1 MPHSP
6 RALAVAIAALFLFSA
21 VPSAEAAKKKASRP
35 AAAQTRQAAKP
46 KAKPARA
53 TAPARGSSAR
63 RAAPRPVAAAR
74 AVPKQV
80 QLERLYDEYWDAS
93 MRLNPLQATFQG
105 ELRYNDQL
113 PNILSATWR
122 QQSHDFT
129 TQWLGKVEKLG
140 SDGLQGQDLLSYEI
154 FVRDARASLAAE
166 RYPSWMM
173 PISQYYNIG
182 SIMAIL
188 GAGAGAQPF
197 NTVQDYDTWSRRSLG
212 IPELFDQA
220 IDNMR
225 QGVKAGVV
233 QPRDLMEKVL
243 PQLDAVIKP
252 SAEESIFWSPIRTMP
267 NTISAEDKARISAE
281 YKRMIELRIMPAYRA
296 LRGFIA
302 TEYLPATRASSGL
315 GALPDGQAWYANLI
329 VQTTASNQTAAQLH
343 ALGEQR
349 VQELQAQIAT
359 VMKDAKLRGTP
370 TKLLRSMR
378 NDRQFQYGDA
388 SALINRYRQVQQQV
402 NARLPQVLD
411 TLPKSTLEVRAVE
424 PERALTAAA
433 AAYQPSA
440 AGQPG
445 VLYVNTRDLP
455 SRKRWNIPVQYLHE
469 AIPGHHVQ
477 LGLQQE
483 LAKLPR
489 FRRLGG
495 DLAFVEGWGLYAETL
510 GEDLGIY
517 TDPYDRIG
525 YLYSRLLRAARVV
538 ADTGVN
544 AQGWSKQQAVTYLQ
558 KTVDMSSDDANA
570 EVERIMAQPGQA
582 LSNVAGLTTIVALR
596 DKAKARQGAAF
607 DLRRFHAELLKDGSM
622 PLDVLDRKM
631 ERWMAQP
638 TSAAPT
644 PTSTPSP

>member
-1 MPHSP
+1 MPHP
-6 RALAVAIAALFLFSA
+6 TRALAAAIAALFLFSA

-46 KAKPARA
+46 KARPARA

-63 RAAPRPVAAAR
+63 RATPRPVAPAR

-105 ELRYNDQL
+105 EPRYNDRL
-113 PNILSATWR
+113 PNILSAAWR

-129 TQWLGKVEKLG
+129 TEWLGKVEKLG

-225 QGVKAGVV
+225 QGMKAGVV

-252 SAEESIFWSPIRTMP
+252 TAEESIFWSPIRTMP
-267 NTISAEDKARISAE
+267 NTIPAEDKARISAE

-329 VQTTASNQTAAQLH
+329 VQTTASDQTAAQLH

-370 TKLLRSMR
+370 SKLLRSMR

-388 SALINRYRQVQQQV
+388 NALINRYRQVQQQV

-433 AAYQPSA
+433 AAYQPSP

-455 SRKRWNIPVQYLHE
+455 SRKRWNVPVQYLHE

-510 GEDLGIY
+510 GEDLGVY

-544 AQGWSKQQAVTYLQ
+544 AQGWSKQQAVAYLQ

-596 DKAKARQGAAF
+596 DKAKARQGTAF

-638 TSAAPT
+638 ASAT
-644 PTSTPSP
+644 PAPSP

>member
-1 MPHSP
+1 MPHP
-6 RALAVAIAALFLFSA
+6 TRALAAAIAALFLFSA

-46 KAKPARA
+46 KARPARA

-63 RAAPRPVAAAR
+63 RATPRPVAPAR

-105 ELRYNDQL
+105 EARYNDQL
-113 PNILSATWR
+113 PNILSAAWR

-129 TQWLGKVEKLG
+129 TEWLGKVEKLG

-173 PISQYYNIG
+173 PISQYYNVG

-225 QGVKAGVV
+225 QGMKAGVV

-252 SAEESIFWSPIRTMP
+252 TAEESIFWSPIRTMP
-267 NTISAEDKARISAE
+267 NTIPAEDKARISAE

-329 VQTTASNQTAAQLH
+329 VQTTASDQTAAQLH

-370 TKLLRSMR
+370 SKLLRSMR

-388 SALINRYRQVQQQV
+388 NALINRYRQVQQQV

-433 AAYQPSA
+433 AAYQPSP

-455 SRKRWNIPVQYLHE
+455 SRKRWNVPVQYLHE

-510 GEDLGIY
+510 GEDLGVY

-544 AQGWSKQQAVTYLQ
+544 AQGWSKQQAVAYLQ

-596 DKAKARQGAAF
+596 DKARARQGAAF

-638 TSAAPT
+638 ASAT
-644 PTSTPSP
+644 PAPSP

>member
-1 MPHSP
+1 MPHP
-6 RALAVAIAALFLFSA
+6 TRALAAAIAALFLFSA

-46 KAKPARA
+46 KARPARA

-63 RAAPRPVAAAR
+63 RATPRPVAPAR

-105 ELRYNDQL
+105 EARYNDQL
-113 PNILSATWR
+113 PNILSAAWR

-129 TQWLGKVEKLG
+129 TEWLGKVEKLG

-166 RYPSWMM
+166 CYPSWMM
-173 PISQYYNIG
+173 PISQYYNVG

-225 QGVKAGVV
+225 QGMKAGVV

-252 SAEESIFWSPIRTMP
+252 TAEESIFWSPIRTMP
-267 NTISAEDKARISAE
+267 NTIAAEDKARISAE

-329 VQTTASNQTAAQLH
+329 VQTTASDQTAAQLH

-370 TKLLRSMR
+370 AKLLRSMR

-388 SALINRYRQVQQQV
+388 NALINRYRQVQQQV

-411 TLPKSTLEVRAVE
+411 TLPKSTLDVRAVE

-445 VLYVNTRDLP
+445 VLYVNTRDLA
-455 SRKRWNIPVQYLHE
+455 SRKRWNVPVQYLHE

-510 GEDLGIY
+510 GENLGIY

-544 AQGWSKQQAVTYLQ
+544 AQGWSKQQAVAYLQ

-638 TSAAPT
+638 ASAT
-644 PTSTPSP
+644 PAPSP

>member
-1 MPHSP
+1 MPYSL
-6 RALAVAIAALFLFSA
+6 RVLAAAIAALFLFSA

-35 AAAQTRQAAKP
+35 AAAQSRQAAKP
-46 KAKPARA
+46 KAKPRA
-53 TAPARGSSAR
+53 APR
-63 RAAPRPVAAAR
+63 RAAPRPTAPAR
-74 AVPKQV
+74 AVPRAV

-105 ELRYNDQL
+105 ETRYNDQL
-113 PNILSATWR
+113 PNILSAAWR

-129 TQWLGKVEKLG
+129 VEWLGKVEKVG
-140 SDGLQGQDLLSYEI
+140 SDGLQGQDLLSYQI
-154 FVRDARASLAAE
+154 FVRDARATLDAE

-212 IPELFDQA
+212 IPPLFDQA

-225 QGVKAGVV
+225 QGMKAGVV

-252 SAEESIFWSPIRTMP
+252 TAEESIFWSPIRTMP
-267 NTISAEDKARISAE
+267 DSIAAEDKARISAE

-302 TEYLPATRASSGL
+302 TEYLPATRESTGL

-329 VQTTASNQTAAQLH
+329 VQTTASDQTAAQLH

-349 VQELQAQIAT
+349 VQELQAQIAA
-359 VMKDAKLRGTP
+359 VMKENKLRGSQA
-370 TKLLRSMR
+370 KLLKSMR
-378 NDRQFQYGDA
+378 NDRQFQYVNADD
-388 SALINRYRQVQQQV
+388 LLNRYRQVQQQV
-402 NARLPQVLD
+402 STRLPQVLD
-411 TLPKSTLEVRAVE
+411 TLPKAGLEIRPVD
-424 PERALTAAA
+424 PERALAAAA
-433 AAYQPSA
+433 AAYQPSP

-455 SRKRWNIPVQYLHE
+455 SRKRWSVPVQYLHE

-489 FRRLGG
+489 FRRQGG
-495 DLAFVEGWGLYAETL
+495 DVAFIEGWGLYAETL
-510 GEDLGIY
+510 GDELGAY
-517 TDPYDRIG
+517 SDPYDRIG
-525 YLYSRLLRAARVV
+525 YLYSRLLRATRVV
-538 ADTGVN
+538 ADTGVH
-544 AQGWSKQQAVTYLQ
+544 AQGWSKQQAISYLQ
-558 KTVDMSSDDANA
+558 KNADLSADDASA

-596 DKAKARQGAAF
+596 DKARAQQGAAF

-622 PLDVLDRKM
+622 PLDVLGRKM
-631 ERWMAQP
+631 DRWMAQP
-638 TSAAPT
+638 AAAAT
-644 PTSTPSP
+644 P

>member
-1 MPHSP
+1 
-6 RALAVAIAALFLFSA
+6 
-21 VPSAEAAKKKASRP
+21 
-35 AAAQTRQAAKP
+35 P
-46 KAKPARA
+46 KARPARA

-63 RAAPRPVAAAR
+63 RAAPRPVAPAR

-105 ELRYNDQL
+105 EARYNDQL
-113 PNILSATWR
+113 PNILSAAWR

-129 TQWLGKVEKLG
+129 TEWLGKVEKLG

-173 PISQYYNIG
+173 PISQYYNVG

-197 NTVQDYDTWSRRSLG
+197 NTVQDYDTWSRRALG

-220 IDNMR
+220 IENMR
-225 QGVKAGVV
+225 QGMKAGVV

-252 SAEESIFWSPIRTMP
+252 TAEESIFWSPIRTMP
-267 NTISAEDKARISAE
+267 STIAAEDKARISAE

-315 GALPDGQAWYANLI
+315 SALPDGQAWYANLI
-329 VQTTASNQTAAQLH
+329 VQTTASDQTAAQLH

-370 TKLLRSMR
+370 SKLLRSMR

-388 SALINRYRQVQQQV
+388 NALINRYRQVQQQV

-411 TLPKSTLEVRAVE
+411 TLPKSTLDVRAVE

-433 AAYQPSA
+433 AAYQPSP

-455 SRKRWNIPVQYLHE
+455 SRKRWNVPVQYLHE

-510 GEDLGIY
+510 GENLGIY

-544 AQGWSKQQAVTYLQ
+544 AQGWSKQQAVAYLQ

-638 TSAAPT
+638 ASTT
-644 PTSTPSP
+644 PTPSP

>member
-1 MPHSP
+1 MPYSP
-6 RALAVAIAALFLFSA
+6 RVLAAAIAALFLFSA

-35 AAAQTRQAAKP
+35 AAAQSRQAAKP
-46 KAKPARA
+46 KAKPRA
-53 TAPARGSSAR
+53 APR
-63 RAAPRPVAAAR
+63 RAAPRPTAPAR
-74 AVPKQV
+74 TVPRAV

-105 ELRYNDQL
+105 ETRYNDQL
-113 PNILSATWR
+113 PNILSAAWR

-129 TQWLGKVEKLG
+129 VEWLGKVEKVG
-140 SDGLQGQDLLSYEI
+140 SEGLQGQDLLSYQI
-154 FVRDARASLAAE
+154 FVRDARATLDAE

-212 IPELFDQA
+212 IPPLFDQA

-225 QGVKAGVV
+225 QGMKAGVV

-252 SAEESIFWSPIRTMP
+252 TAEESIFWSPIRTMP
-267 NTISAEDKARISAE
+267 DSIAAEDKARISAE

-302 TEYLPATRASSGL
+302 TEYLPATRESSGL

-329 VQTTASNQTAAQLH
+329 VQTTASDQTAAQLH

-349 VQELQAQIAT
+349 VQELQAQIAA
-359 VMKDAKLRGTP
+359 VMKDNKLRGSQA
-370 TKLLRSMR
+370 KLLKSMR
-378 NDRQFQYGDA
+378 NDRQFQYVNADD
-388 SALINRYRQVQQQV
+388 LLNRYRQVQQQV
-402 NARLPQVLD
+402 STRLPQVLD
-411 TLPKSTLEVRAVE
+411 TLPKSGLEIRPVD
-424 PERALTAAA
+424 PERALAAA
-433 AAYQPSA
+433 AAGYQPSP

-455 SRKRWNIPVQYLHE
+455 SRKRWSVPVQYLHE

-489 FRRLGG
+489 FRRQGG
-495 DLAFVEGWGLYAETL
+495 DVAFIEGWGLYAETL
-510 GEDLGIY
+510 GDDLGAY
-517 TDPYDRIG
+517 NDPYDRIG
-525 YLYSRLLRAARVV
+525 YLYSRLLRATRVV
-538 ADTGVN
+538 ADTGVH
-544 AQGWSKQQAVTYLQ
+544 AQGWSKQQAVSYLQ
-558 KTVDMSSDDANA
+558 KNADMSADDASA

-582 LSNVAGLTTIVALR
+582 LSNVAGLTTIIALR
-596 DKAKARQGAAF
+596 DKARAQQGAAF

-622 PLDVLDRKM
+622 PLDVLGRKM
-631 ERWMAQP
+631 DRWLAQP
-638 TSAAPT
+638 GAAAT
-644 PTSTPSP
+644 P

>member
-1 MPHSP
+1 MPYST
-6 RALAVAIAALFLFSA
+6 RALAAAIAALFLFSA

-35 AAAQTRQAAKP
+35 AATQSRPAAKP
-46 KAKPARA
+46 KARPSTRA
-53 TAPARGSSAR
+53 TAPARSATR
-63 RAAPRPVAAAR
+63 SPARPVAAAR
-74 AVPKQV
+74 TVPKTV

-105 ELRYNDQL
+105 ETRYNDQL
-113 PNILSATWR
+113 PNILSAAWR

-129 TQWLGKVEKLG
+129 VEWLGKVEKIG

-154 FVRDARASLAAE
+154 FVRDARATLAAE
-166 RYPSWMM
+166 PYPSWMM
-173 PISQYYNIG
+173 PISQYYNVG

-212 IPELFDQA
+212 IPALFDQA

-225 QGVKAGVV
+225 QGMKAGVV

-252 SAEESIFWSPIRTMP
+252 TAEESIFWSPIRTMP
-267 NTISAEDKARISAE
+267 ESISAEDKARISAE
-281 YKRMIELRIMPAYRA
+281 YKRMIELRIMPSYRA

-302 TEYLPATRASSGL
+302 TEYLPATRTSSGL
-315 GALPDGQAWYANLI
+315 GALPNGQAWYANLI
-329 VQTTASNQTAAQLH
+329 VQTTASEQTPAQWH

-349 VQELQAQIAT
+349 VQELQAQIAA

-378 NDRQFQYGDA
+378 SDRQFQYGDA
-388 SALINRYRQVQQQV
+388 NALLGRYRQVQQQV
-402 NARLPQVLD
+402 ATRLPQVLD
-411 TLPKSTLEVRAVE
+411 TLPKAALDIRAVE

-433 AAYQPSA
+433 ASYQPT
-440 AGQPG
+440 QPGEAG

-455 SRKRWNIPVQYLHE
+455 SRKRWNVPVQYLHE
-469 AIPGHHVQ
+469 GIPGHHVQ

-483 LAKLPR
+483 LAKQPR
-489 FRRLGG
+489 FRRAGG
-495 DLAFVEGWGLYAETL
+495 DLAFIEGWGLYSETL
-510 GEDLGIY
+510 GETLGVY

-525 YLYSRLLRAARVV
+525 YLSSRLLRAARVV
-538 ADTGVN
+538 ADTGVH
-544 AQGWSKQQAVTYLQ
+544 AQGWSKQQAVAYLQ

-570 EVERIMAQPGQA
+570 EVERIMAQPAQA
-582 LSNVAGLTTIVALR
+582 LSNVAGLTTLLALR

-622 PLDVLDRKM
+622 PLDVLERKM
-631 ERWMAQP
+631 ERWLSQP
-638 TSAAPT
+638 PGAAP
-644 PTSTPSP
+644 PP

>member
-1 MPHSP
+1 MPHP
-6 RALAVAIAALFLFSA
+6 TRALAAAIAALFLFSA

-46 KAKPARA
+46 KARPARA

-63 RAAPRPVAAAR
+63 RAAPRPVAPAR

-105 ELRYNDQL
+105 ESRYNDQL
-113 PNILSATWR
+113 PNILSAAWR

-225 QGVKAGVV
+225 QGMKAGVV

-252 SAEESIFWSPIRTMP
+252 TAEESIFWSPIRTMP
-267 NTISAEDKARISAE
+267 NTIPAEDKARISAE

-315 GALPDGQAWYANLI
+315 GALPDGQAWYASLI
-329 VQTTASNQTAAQLH
+329 VQTTASDQTAAQLH

-359 VMKDAKLRGTP
+359 VMKDARLRGTP

-388 SALINRYRQVQQQV
+388 NALINRYRQVQQQV

-411 TLPKSTLEVRAVE
+411 TLPKAPLDVRAVE

-433 AAYQPSA
+433 AAYQPALPGQSA
-440 AGQPG
+440 

-455 SRKRWNIPVQYLHE
+455 GRKRWNVPVQYLHE

-570 EVERIMAQPGQA
+570 EVERVMAQPGQA

-596 DKAKARQGAAF
+596 DKASARQGAAF

-638 TSAAPT
+638 ASAT
-644 PTSTPSP
+644 PAPSP

>member
-1 MPHSP
+1 MPYP
-6 RALAVAIAALFLFSA
+6 TRALAAAIAALFLFSA

-53 TAPARGSSAR
+53 TPARGSSTR
-63 RAAPRPVAAAR
+63 RAAARPVAPAR
-74 AVPKQV
+74 AVPRQV
-80 QLERLYDEYWDAS
+80 QLERLYDEYWEAS

-105 ELRYNDQL
+105 DARYNDQL
-113 PNILSATWR
+113 PNILSAAWR

-129 TQWLGKVEKLG
+129 TEWLGKVEKVG

-188 GAGAGAQPF
+188 GSGAGAQPF
-197 NTVQDYDTWSRRSLG
+197 NTVKDYDTWSRRSLG
-212 IPELFDQA
+212 IPDLFNQA

-225 QGVKAGVV
+225 QGMKAGVV

-243 PQLDAVIKP
+243 PQLDAVITP
-252 SAEESIFWSPIRTMP
+252 TAEESIFWSPIRTMP
-267 NTISAEDKARISAE
+267 GDIPAEEKARISAE
-281 YKRMIELRIMPAYRA
+281 YKRMIELRILPSYRA

-302 TEYLPATRASSGL
+302 TEYLPATRSSSGL
-315 GALPDGQAWYANLI
+315 GALPDGQGWYANLI
-329 VQTTASNQTAAQLH
+329 VQTTASDQTAAQLH

-349 VQELQAQIAT
+349 VQELGAQIAT
-359 VMKDAKLRGTP
+359 VMKDNKLRGSQA
-370 TKLLRSMR
+370 KLLKSMR
-378 NDRQFQYGDA
+378 SDRQFQYGDA
-388 SALINRYRQVQQQV
+388 NALINRYRQLQQQV
-402 NARLPQVLD
+402 DARLPQILD
-411 TLPKSTLEVRAVE
+411 TLPKDRLEVRAVE
-424 PERALTAAA
+424 PERAMTAAA
-433 AAYQPSA
+433 AAYQPGQP
-440 AGQPG
+440 GQPG
-445 VLYVNTRDLP
+445 VLYINTRDLP
-455 SRKRWNIPVQYLHE
+455 SRKRWNVPVQYLHE

-510 GEDLGIY
+510 GDDLGVY
-517 TDPYDRIG
+517 SDPYDRIG

-538 ADTGVN
+538 ADTGVH
-544 AQGWSKQQAVTYLQ
+544 AQGWSKPQAVNYLQ
-558 KTVDMSSDDANA
+558 KTVDMSEDDASA

-582 LSNVAGLTTIVALR
+582 LSNVAGLSRILALR

-607 DLRRFHAELLKDGSM
+607 DLRRFHAEVLKDGSM
-622 PLDVLDRKM
+622 PLDVLERKVD
-631 ERWMAQP
+631 RWMEQP
-638 TSAAPT
+638 AAART
-644 PTSTPSP
+644 P

>member
-1 MPHSP
+1 MPHP
-6 RALAVAIAALFLFSA
+6 TRVLAAAIAALFLFSA

-46 KAKPARA
+46 KARPARA

-63 RAAPRPVAAAR
+63 RAAPRPVAPAR

-105 ELRYNDQL
+105 EARYNDQL
-113 PNILSATWR
+113 PNILSAAWR

-188 GAGAGAQPF
+188 GSGAGAQPF

-225 QGVKAGVV
+225 QGMKAGVV

-252 SAEESIFWSPIRTMP
+252 TAEESIFWSPIRTMP
-267 NTISAEDKARISAE
+267 NTIPAEDKARISAE

-329 VQTTASNQTAAQLH
+329 VQTTASDQTAAQLH

-359 VMKDAKLRGTP
+359 VMKDAKLRGSP

-388 SALINRYRQVQQQV
+388 NALINRYRQVQQQV
-402 NARLPQVLD
+402 SVRLPQVLD
-411 TLPKSTLEVRAVE
+411 TLPKAPLEVRAVE

-433 AAYQPSA
+433 AAYQSSA

-445 VLYVNTRDLP
+445 VLYINTRDLP
-455 SRKRWNIPVQYLHE
+455 SRKRWNVPVQYLHE

-538 ADTGVN
+538 ADTGVH
-544 AQGWSKQQAVTYLQ
+544 AQGWSKQQAVSYLQ

-596 DKAKARQGAAF
+596 DKARARQGAAF

-638 TSAAPT
+638 AST
-644 PTSTPSP
+644 TSTPSP

>member
-1 MPHSP
+1 MPHP
-6 RALAVAIAALFLFSA
+6 TRALAAAIAALFLFSA
-21 VPSAEAAKKKASRP
+21 MPSAEAAKKKASRP

-46 KAKPARA
+46 KARPARA
-53 TAPARGSSAR
+53 TVPARGSSAR
-63 RAAPRPVAAAR
+63 RAAPRPVAPAR

-105 ELRYNDQL
+105 EPRYNDQL
-113 PNILSATWR
+113 PNILSAAWR

-129 TQWLGKVEKLG
+129 TEWLGKVEKVG

-154 FVRDARASLAAE
+154 FVHDARASLAAE

-252 SAEESIFWSPIRTMP
+252 TAEESIFWSPIRTMP
-267 NTISAEDKARISAE
+267 NTIAAEDKARISAE

-302 TEYLPATRASSGL
+302 TEYLPATRTSSGL
-315 GALPDGQAWYANLI
+315 GALPDGRAWYANLI
-329 VQTTASNQTAAQLH
+329 VQTTASDQTATQLH

-370 TKLLRSMR
+370 SKLLRSMR
-378 NDRQFQYGDA
+378 NDRQFQYSDA
-388 SALINRYRQVQQQV
+388 NALISRYRQVQQQV
-402 NARLPQVLD
+402 NVRLPQVLD
-411 TLPKSTLEVRAVE
+411 TLPKSALEVRAVE

-433 AAYQPSA
+433 AAYQPSPA
-440 AGQPG
+440 EQPG
-445 VLYVNTRDLP
+445 VLYINTRDLP
-455 SRKRWNIPVQYLHE
+455 SRKRWSVPVQYLHE

-544 AQGWSKQQAVTYLQ
+544 AQGWSKQQAVAYLQ

-638 TSAAPT
+638 ASAT
-644 PTSTPSP
+644 PAPSP

>member
-1 MPHSP
+1 MPHRT
-6 RALAVAIAALFLFSA
+6 RALAAAIAALFLFSA

-46 KAKPARA
+46 KARPARA

-63 RAAPRPVAAAR
+63 RAAPRPVAPAR

-105 ELRYNDQL
+105 EARYNDQL
-113 PNILSATWR
+113 PNILSAAWR

-188 GAGAGAQPF
+188 GSGAGAQPF

-225 QGVKAGVV
+225 QGMKAGVV

-252 SAEESIFWSPIRTMP
+252 TAEESIFWSPIRTMP
-267 NTISAEDKARISAE
+267 NTIPAEDKARISAE

-302 TEYLPATRASSGL
+302 TEYLPATRTSSGL

-329 VQTTASNQTAAQLH
+329 VQTTASDQTAAQLH

-359 VMKDAKLRGTP
+359 VMKDAKLRGSP

-378 NDRQFQYGDA
+378 NDRQFEYGDA
-388 SALINRYRQVQQQV
+388 NALINRYRQVQQQV
-402 NARLPQVLD
+402 SARLPQVLD
-411 TLPKSTLEVRAVE
+411 TLPQAPLEVRAVE

-445 VLYVNTRDLP
+445 VLYINTRDLP
-455 SRKRWNIPVQYLHE
+455 SRKRWNVPVQYLHE

-631 ERWMAQP
+631 ERWMVQP
-638 TSAAPT
+638 ASTT
-644 PTSTPSP
+644 PTPSP

>member
-1 MPHSP
+1 MPHP
-6 RALAVAIAALFLFSA
+6 TRVLAAAIAALFLFSA

-46 KAKPARA
+46 KAKPART

-63 RAAPRPVAAAR
+63 RAAPRPVAPAR

-105 ELRYNDQL
+105 EPRYNDQL
-113 PNILSATWR
+113 PNILSAVWR

-188 GAGAGAQPF
+188 GSGAGAQPF
-197 NTVQDYDTWSRRSLG
+197 NTVQD
-212 IPELFDQA
+212 
-220 IDNMR
+220 DNMR
-225 QGVKAGVV
+225 QGMKAGVV

-252 SAEESIFWSPIRTMP
+252 TAEESIFWSPIRTMP
-267 NTISAEDKARISAE
+267 STIAAEDKARISAE

-329 VQTTASNQTAAQLH
+329 VQTTASDQSAAQLH

-349 VQELQAQIAT
+349 VQELQAQIAA

-378 NDRQFQYGDA
+378 SDRQFQFGDA
-388 SALINRYRQVQQQV
+388 NALINRYRQVQLQV
-402 NARLPQVLD
+402 NARLPQMLD
-411 TLPKSTLEVRAVE
+411 TLPRSGLEVRAVE

-433 AAYQPSA
+433 AAYQPSP
-440 AGQPG
+440 GEQPG
-445 VLYVNTRDLP
+445 VLYINTRDLP
-455 SRKRWNIPVQYLHE
+455 SRKRWSVPVQYLHE

-544 AQGWSKQQAVTYLQ
+544 AQGWSKQQAVAYLQ

-631 ERWMAQP
+631 ERWMTQP
-638 TSAAPT
+638 ASPAPAPT
-644 PTSTPSP
+644 PSP

>member
-1 MPHSP
+1 MPHP
-6 RALAVAIAALFLFSA
+6 TRVLAAAIAALFLFSA

-63 RAAPRPVAAAR
+63 RAAPRPVAPAR

-105 ELRYNDQL
+105 EPRYNDQL
-113 PNILSATWR
+113 PNILSVAWR

-129 TQWLGKVEKLG
+129 TQWLAKVEKLG

-225 QGVKAGVV
+225 QGMKAGVV

-252 SAEESIFWSPIRTMP
+252 TAEESIFWSPIRTMP
-267 NTISAEDKARISAE
+267 NTIAAEDKARISAE
-281 YKRMIELRIMPAYRA
+281 YKRMIELRIMPSYRA

-329 VQTTASNQTAAQLH
+329 VQTTASDQTAAQLH

-388 SALINRYRQVQQQV
+388 NALINRYRQVQQQV

-411 TLPKSTLEVRAVE
+411 TLPRSGLEVRAVE

-433 AAYQPSA
+433 AAYQPSP
-440 AGQPG
+440 GEQPG
-445 VLYVNTRDLP
+445 VLYINTRDLP
-455 SRKRWNIPVQYLHE
+455 SRKRWNVPVQYLHE

-544 AQGWSKQQAVTYLQ
+544 AQGWSKQQAVAYLQ

-638 TSAAPT
+638 ASAT
-644 PTSTPSP
+644 PAPSP

>member
-1 MPHSP
+1 
-6 RALAVAIAALFLFSA
+6 
-21 VPSAEAAKKKASRP
+21 
-35 AAAQTRQAAKP
+35 
-46 KAKPARA
+46 
-53 TAPARGSSAR
+53 
-63 RAAPRPVAAAR
+63 
-74 AVPKQV
+74 V

-105 ELRYNDQL
+105 EARYNDQL
-113 PNILSATWR
+113 PNILSAAWR

-129 TQWLGKVEKLG
+129 VEWLGKVEKVG
-140 SDGLQGQDLLSYEI
+140 SDGLQGQDLLSYQI
-154 FVRDARASLAAE
+154 FVRDARATLDAE

-212 IPELFDQA
+212 IPPLFDQA

-225 QGVKAGVV
+225 QGMKAGVV

-252 SAEESIFWSPIRTMP
+252 TAEESIFWSPIRTMP
-267 NTISAEDKARISAE
+267 DSIAAEDKARISAE

-329 VQTTASNQTAAQLH
+329 VQTTASDQTAAQLH

-349 VQELQAQIAT
+349 VQELQTQIAA
-359 VMKDAKLRGTP
+359 VMKDNKLRGSQA
-370 TKLLRSMR
+370 KLLKSMR
-378 NDRQFQYGDA
+378 NDRQFQYVNADD
-388 SALINRYRQVQQQV
+388 LLNRYRQVQQQV
-402 NARLPQVLD
+402 SSRLPQVLD
-411 TLPKSTLEVRAVE
+411 TLPKAGLEIRAVD
-424 PERALTAAA
+424 PERALAAAA
-433 AAYQPSA
+433 AAYQPSP

-455 SRKRWNIPVQYLHE
+455 SRKRWSVPVQYLHE

-489 FRRLGG
+489 FRRQGG
-495 DLAFVEGWGLYAETL
+495 DVAFIEGWGLYAETL
-510 GEDLGIY
+510 GDELGAY
-517 TDPYDRIG
+517 NDPYDRIG
-525 YLYSRLLRAARVV
+525 YLYSRLLRATRVV
-538 ADTGVN
+538 ADTGVH
-544 AQGWSKQQAVTYLQ
+544 AQGWSKQQAVSYLQ
-558 KTVDMSSDDANA
+558 KNADMSADDASA

-596 DKAKARQGAAF
+596 DKARAQQGAAF

-622 PLDVLDRKM
+622 PLDVLGRKM
-631 ERWMAQP
+631 DRWMAQP
-638 TSAAPT
+638 AAAAT
-644 PTSTPSP
+644 P

>member
-1 MPHSP
+1 MPHP
-6 RALAVAIAALFLFSA
+6 TRALAAAIAALFLFSA

-46 KAKPARA
+46 KARPARA

-63 RAAPRPVAAAR
+63 RAAPRPVAPAR

-105 ELRYNDQL
+105 EARYNDQL
-113 PNILSATWR
+113 PNILSAAWR

-225 QGVKAGVV
+225 QGMKAGVV

-252 SAEESIFWSPIRTMP
+252 TAEESIFWSPIRTMP
-267 NTISAEDKARISAE
+267 NTIPAEDKARISAE

-315 GALPDGQAWYANLI
+315 GALPDGQAWYASLI
-329 VQTTASNQTAAQLH
+329 VQTTASDQTAAQLH

-388 SALINRYRQVQQQV
+388 NALINRYRQVQQQV

-411 TLPKSTLEVRAVE
+411 TLPKAPLDVRAVE

-433 AAYQPSA
+433 AAYQPALPGQSA
-440 AGQPG
+440 

-455 SRKRWNIPVQYLHE
+455 GRKRWTVPVQYLHE

-570 EVERIMAQPGQA
+570 EVERVMAQPGQA

-596 DKAKARQGAAF
+596 DKARARQGAAF

-638 TSAAPT
+638 ASAT
-644 PTSTPSP
+644 PAPSP

>member
-1 MPHSP
+1 MPHP
-6 RALAVAIAALFLFSA
+6 TRALAAAIAALFLFSA

-46 KAKPARA
+46 KARPARA

-63 RAAPRPVAAAR
+63 RATPRPVAPAR

-105 ELRYNDQL
+105 EARYNDQL
-113 PNILSATWR
+113 PNILSAAWR

-129 TQWLGKVEKLG
+129 TEWLGKVERLG

-225 QGVKAGVV
+225 QGMKAGVV

-252 SAEESIFWSPIRTMP
+252 TAEESIFWSPIRTMP
-267 NTISAEDKARISAE
+267 NTIAAEDKARISAE

-329 VQTTASNQTAAQLH
+329 VQTTASDQTAAQLH

-349 VQELQAQIAT
+349 AQELQAQIAT

-370 TKLLRSMR
+370 SKLLRSMR

-388 SALINRYRQVQQQV
+388 NALINRYRQVQQQV

-411 TLPKSTLEVRAVE
+411 TLPKSTLDVRAVE

-445 VLYVNTRDLP
+445 MLYVNTRDLP
-455 SRKRWNIPVQYLHE
+455 SRKRWNVPVQYLHE

-510 GEDLGIY
+510 GENLGIY

-544 AQGWSKQQAVTYLQ
+544 AQGWSKQQAVAYLQ

-596 DKAKARQGAAF
+596 DKAKAHQGAAF

-638 TSAAPT
+638 ASAT
-644 PTSTPSP
+644 PTPSP

>member
-1 MPHSP
+1 MPYSP
-6 RALAVAIAALFLFSA
+6 RVLAAAIAALFLFSA

-35 AAAQTRQAAKP
+35 AAAQSRQAAKP
-46 KAKPARA
+46 KAKPRA
-53 TAPARGSSAR
+53 APR
-63 RAAPRPVAAAR
+63 RAAPRPTAPAR
-74 AVPKQV
+74 AVPRAV

-105 ELRYNDQL
+105 ETRYNDQL
-113 PNILSATWR
+113 PNILSAAWR

-129 TQWLGKVEKLG
+129 VEWLGKVEKVG
-140 SDGLQGQDLLSYEI
+140 SDGLQGQDLLSYQI
-154 FVRDARASLAAE
+154 FVRDARATLDAE

-212 IPELFDQA
+212 IPPLFDQA

-225 QGVKAGVV
+225 QGMKAGVV

-252 SAEESIFWSPIRTMP
+252 TAEESIFWSPIRTMP
-267 NTISAEDKARISAE
+267 DSIAAEDKARISAE

-302 TEYLPATRASSGL
+302 TEYLPATRESTGL

-329 VQTTASNQTAAQLH
+329 VQTTASDQTAAQLH

-349 VQELQAQIAT
+349 VQELQAQIAA
-359 VMKDAKLRGTP
+359 VMKENKLRGSQA
-370 TKLLRSMR
+370 KLLKSMR
-378 NDRQFQYGDA
+378 NDRQFQYVNADD
-388 SALINRYRQVQQQV
+388 LLNRYRQVQQQV
-402 NARLPQVLD
+402 STRLPQVLD
-411 TLPKSTLEVRAVE
+411 TLPKAGLEIRPVD
-424 PERALTAAA
+424 PERALAAAA
-433 AAYQPSA
+433 AAYQPSP

-455 SRKRWNIPVQYLHE
+455 SRKRWSVPVQYLHE

-489 FRRLGG
+489 FRRQGG
-495 DLAFVEGWGLYAETL
+495 DVAFIEGWGLYAETL
-510 GEDLGIY
+510 GDELGAY
-517 TDPYDRIG
+517 NDPYDRIG
-525 YLYSRLLRAARVV
+525 YLYSRLLRATRVV
-538 ADTGVN
+538 ADTGVH
-544 AQGWSKQQAVTYLQ
+544 AQGWSKQQAVSYLQ
-558 KTVDMSSDDANA
+558 KNADMSADDASA

-596 DKAKARQGAAF
+596 DKARAQQGAAF

-622 PLDVLDRKM
+622 PLDVLGRKM
-631 ERWMAQP
+631 DRWMAQP
-638 TSAAPT
+638 AAAAT
-644 PTSTPSP
+644 P

>member
-1 MPHSP
+1 MPYSP
-6 RALAVAIAALFLFSA
+6 RVLAAAIAALFLFSA

-35 AAAQTRQAAKP
+35 AAAQSRQAAKP
-46 KAKPARA
+46 KAKPRA
-53 TAPARGSSAR
+53 APR
-63 RAAPRPVAAAR
+63 RAAPRPTAPAR
-74 AVPKQV
+74 AVPRAV

-105 ELRYNDQL
+105 ETRYNDQL
-113 PNILSATWR
+113 PNILSAAWR

-129 TQWLGKVEKLG
+129 VEWLGKVEKVG
-140 SDGLQGQDLLSYEI
+140 SDGLQGQDLLSYQI
-154 FVRDARASLAAE
+154 FVRDARATLDAE

-212 IPELFDQA
+212 IPPLFDQA

-225 QGVKAGVV
+225 QGMKAGVV

-252 SAEESIFWSPIRTMP
+252 TAEESIFWSPIRTMP
-267 NTISAEDKARISAE
+267 DSIAAEDKARISAE

-302 TEYLPATRASSGL
+302 TEYLPATRESTGL

-329 VQTTASNQTAAQLH
+329 VQTTASDQTAAQLH

-349 VQELQAQIAT
+349 VQELQAQIAA
-359 VMKDAKLRGTP
+359 VMKENKLRGSQA
-370 TKLLRSMR
+370 KLLKSMR
-378 NDRQFQYGDA
+378 NDRQFQYVNADD
-388 SALINRYRQVQQQV
+388 LLNRYRQVQQQV
-402 NARLPQVLD
+402 STRLPQVLD
-411 TLPKSTLEVRAVE
+411 TLPKAGLEIRPVD
-424 PERALTAAA
+424 PERALAAAA
-433 AAYQPSA
+433 AAYQPSP

-455 SRKRWNIPVQYLHE
+455 SRKRWSVPVQYLHE

-489 FRRLGG
+489 FRRQGG
-495 DLAFVEGWGLYAETL
+495 DVAFIEGWGLYAETL
-510 GEDLGIY
+510 GVELGAY
-517 TDPYDRIG
+517 NDPYDRIG
-525 YLYSRLLRAARVV
+525 YLYSRLLRATRVV
-538 ADTGVN
+538 ADTGVH
-544 AQGWSKQQAVTYLQ
+544 AQGWSKQQAVSYLQ
-558 KTVDMSSDDANA
+558 KNADMSADDASA

-596 DKAKARQGAAF
+596 DKARAQQGAAF

-622 PLDVLDRKM
+622 PLDVLGRKM
-631 ERWMAQP
+631 DRWMAQP
-638 TSAAPT
+638 AAAAT
-644 PTSTPSP
+644 P

>member
-1 MPHSP
+1 MPHP
-6 RALAVAIAALFLFSA
+6 TRALAAAIAALFLFSA

-63 RAAPRPVAAAR
+63 RAAPRPVAPAR

-105 ELRYNDQL
+105 EPRYNDQL
-113 PNILSATWR
+113 PNILSAAWR

-225 QGVKAGVV
+225 QGMKAGVV

-252 SAEESIFWSPIRTMP
+252 TAEESIFWSPIRTMP
-267 NTISAEDKARISAE
+267 NTIPAEDKARISAE

-329 VQTTASNQTAAQLH
+329 VQTTASDQTAAQLH

-388 SALINRYRQVQQQV
+388 NALINRYRQVQQQV

-411 TLPKSTLEVRAVE
+411 TMPKAPLDVRAVE

-433 AAYQPSA
+433 AAYQPALPGQSA
-440 AGQPG
+440 

-455 SRKRWNIPVQYLHE
+455 SRKRWNVPVQYLHE

-544 AQGWSKQQAVTYLQ
+544 AQGWSKQQAVAYLQ

-631 ERWMAQP
+631 ERWMVQP
-638 TSAAPT
+638 ASAT
-644 PTSTPSP
+644 PAPSP

>member
-1 MPHSP
+1 MPHP
-6 RALAVAIAALFLFSA
+6 TRVLAAAIAALFLFSA

-63 RAAPRPVAAAR
+63 RATPRPVAPAR

-105 ELRYNDQL
+105 EPRYNDQL
-113 PNILSATWR
+113 PNILSAAWR

-129 TQWLGKVEKLG
+129 TQWLAKVEKLG

-225 QGVKAGVV
+225 QGMKAGVV

-252 SAEESIFWSPIRTMP
+252 TAEESIFWSPIRTMP
-267 NTISAEDKARISAE
+267 NTIPAEDKARISAE

-329 VQTTASNQTAAQLH
+329 VQTTASDQTAAQLH

-370 TKLLRSMR
+370 AKLLRSMR

-388 SALINRYRQVQQQV
+388 NALINRYRQVQQQV

-411 TLPKSTLEVRAVE
+411 TLPRSGLEVRAVE

-433 AAYQPSA
+433 AAYQPSP
-440 AGQPG
+440 GEQPG
-445 VLYVNTRDLP
+445 VLYINTRDLP
-455 SRKRWNIPVQYLHE
+455 SRKRWNVPVQYLHE

-544 AQGWSKQQAVTYLQ
+544 AQGWSKQQAVAYLQ

-596 DKAKARQGAAF
+596 DKARARQGAAF

-638 TSAAPT
+638 ASAT
-644 PTSTPSP
+644 PAPSP

>member
-1 MPHSP
+1 MPHP
-6 RALAVAIAALFLFSA
+6 TRALAAAIAALFLFSA

-35 AAAQTRQAAKP
+35 AAAQTHQAAKP
-46 KAKPARA
+46 KARPARA

-63 RAAPRPVAAAR
+63 RAAPRPVAPAR

-105 ELRYNDQL
+105 ESRYNDQL
-113 PNILSATWR
+113 PNILSAAWR

-225 QGVKAGVV
+225 QGMKAGVV

-252 SAEESIFWSPIRTMP
+252 TAEESIFWSPIRTMP
-267 NTISAEDKARISAE
+267 NTIPAEDKARISAE

-315 GALPDGQAWYANLI
+315 GALPDGQAWYASLI
-329 VQTTASNQTAAQLH
+329 VQTTASDQTAAQLH

-388 SALINRYRQVQQQV
+388 NALINRYRQVQQQV

-411 TLPKSTLEVRAVE
+411 TLPKAPLDVRAVE

-433 AAYQPSA
+433 AAYQPALPGQSA
-440 AGQPG
+440 

-455 SRKRWNIPVQYLHE
+455 GRKRWNVPVQYLHE

-570 EVERIMAQPGQA
+570 EVERVMAQPGQA

-596 DKAKARQGAAF
+596 DKARARQGAAF

-638 TSAAPT
+638 ASAT
-644 PTSTPSP
+644 PAPSP

>member
-1 MPHSP
+1 MPHP
-6 RALAVAIAALFLFSA
+6 TRALAAAIAALFLFSA

-46 KAKPARA
+46 KARPARA

-63 RAAPRPVAAAR
+63 RATPRPVAPAR

-105 ELRYNDQL
+105 EARYNDQL
-113 PNILSATWR
+113 PNILSAAWR

-129 TQWLGKVEKLG
+129 TEWLGKVEKLG

-173 PISQYYNIG
+173 PISQYYNVG

-225 QGVKAGVV
+225 QGMKAGVV

-252 SAEESIFWSPIRTMP
+252 TAEESIFWSPIRTMP
-267 NTISAEDKARISAE
+267 NTIAAEDKARISAE

-329 VQTTASNQTAAQLH
+329 VQTTASDQTAAQLH

-370 TKLLRSMR
+370 SKLLRSMR

-388 SALINRYRQVQQQV
+388 NALINRYRQVQQQV

-411 TLPKSTLEVRAVE
+411 TLPKSTLDVRAVE

-445 VLYVNTRDLP
+445 VLYVNTLDLA
-455 SRKRWNIPVQYLHE
+455 SRKRWNVPVQYLHE

-510 GEDLGIY
+510 GENLGIY

-544 AQGWSKQQAVTYLQ
+544 AQGWSKQQAVAYLQ

-638 TSAAPT
+638 ASAT
-644 PTSTPSP
+644 PAPSP